1 MLLRLINGSAQRK
14 VDSGLKMFIEPIQ
27 NWLVASQYF
36 KKFCFC
42 ARLSCLPIQPKFLG
56 LLRPPN
62 EVAQPQRHQSRNMEL
77 SVNNNSNNS
86 KDGIGYYAKGDVER
100 YTGLFFCSVVAGL
113 TLGGNLLVIVAFVT
127 RPALRKVRS
136 NIFILSL
143 GEISVCLFLKSA
155 ISGHSSPLRQL
166 SLKIHFIEFNITV
179 PPCKLS
185 VKNLMS
191 KITTRHYNSVQMSI
205 QHWVSMCCSP
215 KIT

>member
-1 MLLRLINGSAQRK
+1 MGKLCFSFSLLGSIAQWSAYSLPDPAAQGSNFSIPPKNSKELLSMLLRLINGSAQRK

-36 KKFCFC
+36 KKFCFS
-42 ARLSCLPIQPKFLG
+42 ARLSCLPKQPKFLG

-77 SVNNNSNNS
+77 SVNNNNNSNYS

-100 YTGLFFCSVVAGL
+100 YTGLFFCSVVACL

-136 NIFILSL
+136 NVFILSL
-143 GEISVCLFLKSA
+143 GKISVCLFLKSA
-155 ISGHSSPLRQL
+155 ISGHSFPLRQL
-166 SLKIHFIEFNITV
+166 
-179 PPCKLS
+179 
-185 VKNLMS
+185 
-191 KITTRHYNSVQMSI
+191 
-205 QHWVSMCCSP
+205 
-215 KIT
+215 